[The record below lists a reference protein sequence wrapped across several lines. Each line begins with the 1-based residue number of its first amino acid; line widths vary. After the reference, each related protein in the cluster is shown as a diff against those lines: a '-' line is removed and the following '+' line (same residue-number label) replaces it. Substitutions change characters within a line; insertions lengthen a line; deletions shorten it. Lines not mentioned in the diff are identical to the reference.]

1 MAAQFIFSNFNLSE
15 KILLALPV
23 SDLFEANTL
32 NTTWRNILARPK
44 FWYNKIK
51 QLGMPENIATKWDAF
66 FKQAPRGHSVMLIKK
81 MLKNFYLPSQNDWED
96 DFKSPLYMVLV
107 QEDLDWIMEM
117 IKYFTFEDLED
128 EWKSPLLKKDEER
141 SDSEWL
147 FYKFHVALEFEKPH
161 YIFKKGID
169 SEQFQVVRRSR
180 SLYKESGTVFKSI
193 QIERNG
199 VEDHLWYME

>member
-1 MAAQFIFSNFNLSE
+1 MAQFVFSNFVLSE
-15 KILLALPV
+15 KILLALPL
-23 SDLFEANTL
+23 SDLKEANTL
-32 NTTWRNILARPK
+32 CRNWRDILERPK

-51 QLGMPENIATKWDAF
+51 QLDIPPNILSQWDAF
-66 FKQAPRGHSVMLIKK
+66 FNKAPRGHSVMLVKK
-81 MLKNFYLPSQNDWED
+81 MLYKFYLPLWDDWED
-96 DFKSPLYMVLV
+96 DCFKSPLFMVLV

-128 EWKSPLLKKDEER
+128 EWKSPLLKKDEVR

-161 YIFKKGID
+161 YIFKKRID
-169 SEQFQVVRRSR
+169 SEQFQIVRRSR